1 MESQSVSYLIAQA
14 ADEQWE
20 ELDLSGMALSE
31 LPPEIGNLVSLK
43 RLILGKWDQKKSKAP
58 RNYLKV
64 LPQELIQLQQLEELN
79 LSYNQNNTLP
89 ESIGQLI
96 NLTSLDLQNNE
107 LNTLPESIGQL
118 INLTSLDLQ
127 GNKLSALPESI
138 SQLTNLTS
146 LDLRSNKLNAL
157 PESISQLTN
166 LTSLELLG
174 NQLKA
179 LPKWIGQL
187 TKLTS
192 LNLSNN
198 QLNVLPE
205 WIYQLTKLTSLNLSN
220 NQLNVLPEWIG
231 QLTKLTSLNLSNNQL
246 NALPEWIGQLTKLT
260 SLNLSNNQLNAL
272 PEWIDQLTKLTSLKL
287 SNNQLKAL
295 PEWIGQL
302 TKLTVLNLSNN
313 QLNTLPLSISQLTK
327 LTVLNLSNN
336 QLNTLPLSI
345 SQLTKLTVLNL
356 SNNQLNT
363 LPEWIGQ
370 LTKLT
375 VLNLSNNQLNTLP
388 LSISQLINLT
398 SLNLSNNQLNT
409 LPKWIGEL
417 TNLTSLNLS
426 NNQLNTLPLSI
437 SQLINLKRL
446 VLRENPIMNIP
457 PEIIRKGWG
466 LNDWEAGDPQS
477 IFSYLQSTAK
487 RPLNELKVL
496 LIGEG
501 DVGKTSLLKSLLG
514 KPFDEQELK
523 TPGINIE
530 QLPFSIRNE
539 NIRLNLWDF
548 GGQRVMHNS
557 HQFFLT
563 KRSLYLLVLDNRK
576 NEQQNRVEYWLK
588 LIETYGGDSPVIIIG
603 NCADEH
609 PLDLKQRALQKKYPQ
624 IKKFIATSC
633 KTGQGLT
640 ELRQAITDQI
650 DQIPHVRDLLPEAW
664 FDIKI
669 QLEEMQA
676 TTDFISYEKYQDLC
690 QKIDIN
696 NPQDQKTL
704 IGFLHDLGII
714 LNFQDDQRLQDTNVL
729 NPEWVTS
736 GVYDILNNHDLM
748 VKKKGILTIP
758 DLPNILKQIDRY
770 PEIKRPFLMGLLEKF
785 ELCFKMDGYS
795 PRRYLISDL
804 LPIDEPDIDIY
815 ESAPL
820 HFQYHYDL
828 LPSSIISRFI
838 VRNHTM
844 VYKTML
850 WRSGAVLTQDL
861 SKALVRADEEDTFI
875 TIKVQGNRSNAL
887 LSTIRADF
895 QKIHNTI
902 PNLAVREFLV
912 IREFHDGQ
920 FTEREVPVD
929 YNYLCNLDRQGIT
942 ETPLPNLKDN
952 YNIRDILEGVESYN
966 QRQKDLDDRLNKG
979 YIGRD
984 GKRLVVIP
992 KKKKPSLVKVS
1003 AIMLVILAAVS
1014 AIFVVI
1020 AHYIPGAQLIL
1031 IIPAILL
1038 GFPIVIIPALR
1049 ITGIITDETFN
1060 KSLEGFFHAL
1070 PILRGKDPD
1079 AAKEPTDKQLPESPD
1094 D

>member
-1 MESQSVSYLIAQA
+1 MEPNSVLHLIAEASEKQS
-14 ADEQWE
+14 Q
-20 ELDLSGMALSE
+20 ELKLSGMDLSN
-31 LPPEIGNLVSLK
+31 LPPEIGELTSLTSLYLRYGRIKTLPDSIGNLKNLQSL
-43 RLILGKWDQKKSKAP
+43 
-58 RNYLKV
+58 YLS
-64 LPQELIQLQQLEELN
+64 QNQLETLPHSIGKLSNLQFLHLDNNRINTLPDSIGNLRNLQSLYLSQNQLETLPHSIRKLTKLTLLN
-79 LSYNQNNTLP
+79 LNNNQINILP
-89 ESIGQLI
+89 ESIGELTKLTLLDLSNNQINILPESIEKLTALTLLLLHNNKLQSLPELLTQLI
-96 NLTSLDLQNNE
+96 NLE
-107 LNTLPESIGQL
+107 
-118 INLTSLDLQ
+118 
-127 GNKLSALPESI
+127 KLS
-138 SQLTNLTS
+138 
-146 LDLRSNKLNAL
+146 LR
-157 PESISQLTN
+157 
-166 LTSLELLG
+166 
-174 NQLKA
+174 
-179 LPKWIGQL
+179 
-187 TKLTS
+187 
-192 LNLSNN
+192 
-198 QLNVLPE
+198 
-205 WIYQLTKLTSLNLSN
+205 
-220 NQLNVLPEWIG
+220 
-231 QLTKLTSLNLSNNQL
+231 
-246 NALPEWIGQLTKLT
+246 
-260 SLNLSNNQLNAL
+260 
-272 PEWIDQLTKLTSLKL
+272 D
-287 SNNQLKAL
+287 
-295 PEWIGQL
+295 
-302 TKLTVLNLSNN
+302 
-313 QLNTLPLSISQLTK
+313 
-327 LTVLNLSNN
+327 
-336 QLNTLPLSI
+336 
-345 SQLTKLTVLNL
+345 
-356 SNNQLNT
+356 
-363 LPEWIGQ
+363 
-370 LTKLT
+370 
-375 VLNLSNNQLNTLP
+375 
-388 LSISQLINLT
+388 
-398 SLNLSNNQLNT
+398 
-409 LPKWIGEL
+409 
-417 TNLTSLNLS
+417 
-426 NNQLNTLPLSI
+426 
-437 SQLINLKRL
+437 
-446 VLRENPIMNIP
+446 NPIANVP
-457 PEIIRKGWG
+457 PELIIKSWMDS
-466 LNDWEAGDPQS
+466 NPQA
-477 IFSYLQSTAK
+477 IFSYIKARAK

-501 DVGKTSLLKSLLG
+501 DVGKTSLLKRLLG
-514 KPFDEQELK
+514 KSFDDQELK

-576 NEQQNRVEYWLK
+576 NEQQNRIEYWLK
-588 LIETYGGDSPVIIIG
+588 LIETYGGDSPVIVVG

-609 PLDLKQRALQKKYPQ
+609 PLDLKQRTLQKKYPQ

-640 ELRQAITDQI
+640 ELRQAITEQI
-650 DQIPHVRDLLPEAW
+650 DQIPHVRDLLPVAW
-664 FDIKI
+664 FDIKT

-690 QKIDIN
+690 HKIDIN

-714 LNFQDDQRLQDTNVL
+714 LNFQDDRRLQDTNVL

-770 PEIKRPFLMGLLEKF
+770 PEAKRPFLMGLLEKF
-785 ELCFKMDGYS
+785 ELCFKMDDYN

-815 ESAPL
+815 ENAPL

-844 VYKTML
+844 IYKTML

-875 TIKVQGNRSNAL
+875 TIKVQGNRGNAL

-895 QKIHNTI
+895 QKIHDTI
-902 PNLAVREFLV
+902 PNLTVREFLV
-912 IREFHDGQ
+912 IRESHDGQ

-942 ETPLPNLKDN
+942 ETPLPNLKGN

-966 QRQKDLDDRLNKG
+966 QRQRNLDDRLNKG

-984 GKRLVVIP
+984 GKKLVVIP
-992 KKKKPSLVKVS
+992 REKKPSLVKVS

-1020 AHYIPGAQLIL
+1020 THYIPGAQLIL
-1031 IIPAILL
+1031 IIPGILL

>member
-1 MESQSVSYLIAQA
+1 MESQLVLNLIAQA
-14 ADEQWE
+14 AEEQWE
-20 ELDLSGMALSE
+20 ELDLSGMALLK
-31 LPPEIGNLVSLK
+31 LPPEIGSLVSLK
-43 RLILGKWDQKKSKAP
+43 RLILGKLDKKESKVDG
-58 RNYLKV
+58 NYLTV
-64 LPQELIQLQQLEELN
+64 LPEELRQLQQLEELN
-79 LSYNQNNTLP
+79 LSFNTIKALPEWIGQLSNLTSLNLSNNQLNYLPEWISQLSNINSLDLSLNTINYLPEWIGQLSNINSLNLSLNTIDTLPEWIGQLSNLTSLNLNYNQIKTLPESIGQLSNLTSLNLSNNQINTLP

-96 NLTSLDLQNNE
+96 NLTFLNLNYNQI
-107 LNTLPESIGQL
+107 NTLPESIGQ
-118 INLTSLDLQ
+118 S
-127 GNKLSALPESI
+127 
-138 SQLTNLTS
+138 
-146 LDLRSNKLNAL
+146 
-157 PESISQLTN
+157 
-166 LTSLELLG
+166 
-174 NQLKA
+174 
-179 LPKWIGQL
+179 
-187 TKLTS
+187 
-192 LNLSNN
+192 
-198 QLNVLPE
+198 
-205 WIYQLTKLTSLNLSN
+205 
-220 NQLNVLPEWIG
+220 
-231 QLTKLTSLNLSNNQL
+231 
-246 NALPEWIGQLTKLT
+246 
-260 SLNLSNNQLNAL
+260 
-272 PEWIDQLTKLTSLKL
+272 
-287 SNNQLKAL
+287 
-295 PEWIGQL
+295 
-302 TKLTVLNLSNN
+302 
-313 QLNTLPLSISQLTK
+313 
-327 LTVLNLSNN
+327 
-336 QLNTLPLSI
+336 
-345 SQLTKLTVLNL
+345 
-356 SNNQLNT
+356 
-363 LPEWIGQ
+363 
-370 LTKLT
+370 
-375 VLNLSNNQLNTLP
+375 
-388 LSISQLINLT
+388 INLT
-398 SLNLSNNQLNT
+398 SLNLSNNQINT
-409 LPKWIGEL
+409 LPKLIGQLISL
-417 TNLTSLNLS
+417 TFFNLSNNQINTLPESIGQLISLTSLDLSNNQINTLPESIGQLISLTSLNLNYNQINTLPESTGQLISLTSLDLS
-426 NNQLNTLPLSI
+426 NNQIKTLPESI
-437 SQLINLKRL
+437 CQLINLERL
-446 VLRENPIMNIP
+446 VLKKNPIKNIP
-457 PEIIRKGWG
+457 PEI
-466 LNDWEAGDPQS
+466 DWEKDSRA
-477 IFSYLQSTAK
+477 ILFYLQSIAK

-501 DVGKTSLLKSLLG
+501 DVGKTSLLKNLLG
-514 KPFDEQELK
+514 KPFDDQELK

-576 NEQQNRVEYWLK
+576 NEQQNRIEYWLK
-588 LIETYGGDSPVIIIG
+588 LIETYGGDSPVIVIG

-609 PLDLKQRALQKKYPQ
+609 PLDLKQRTLQKKYPQ
-624 IKKFIATSC
+624 IKQFIATSC
-633 KTGQGLT
+633 KTGQGFT
-640 ELRQAITDQI
+640 ELHKAITDQI
-650 DQIPHVRDLLPEAW
+650 NQIPHVRDLLPEAW
-664 FDIKI
+664 FNIKN

-770 PEIKRPFLMGLLEKF
+770 PEAKRPFLMGLLEKF

-844 VYKTML
+844 IYKTML

-942 ETPLPNLKDN
+942 ETPLPNLKGN

-984 GKRLVVIP
+984 GKKLVVIP
-992 KKKKPSLVKVS
+992 KEKKPSLVKVS

-1031 IIPAILL
+1031 IIPGILL
-1038 GFPIVIIPALR
+1038 GFPIVIISALR

-1079 AAKEPTDKQLPESPD
+1079 AAKESTDKQLPESPD